1 MCLEHIQINRVSN
14 LTFPTLAHI
23 LSCWVRNVTQFMDM
37 CSFANASMSFNLTL
51 HKRSSSRKRL
61 ALDGYAELVQINAH
75 LTCGAFYQV
84 EKLEGFAREIWIC
97 PVTLT
102 VLGRYPRFIYVKK
115 D

>member
-1 MCLEHIQINRVSN
+1 
-14 LTFPTLAHI
+14 
-23 LSCWVRNVTQFMDM
+23 MDM
-37 CSFANASMSFNLTL
+37 CSFANASMSFNLTQ
-51 HKRSSSRKRL
+51 HKRFSSRKRL

-97 PVTLT
+97 PVTPT